1 MIPSL
6 LDQGLFAKFTL
17 WKLSLL
23 GFRHEYFQIIY
34 GLLIMPKAQAYYK
47 KEEMMES
54 ISLAEGKNG
63 VKLSKKM

>member
-1 MIPSL
+1 
-6 LDQGLFAKFTL
+6 
-17 WKLSLL
+17 
-23 GFRHEYFQIIY
+23 
-34 GLLIMPKAQAYYK
+34 MPKAQAYYK